1 MDLLQHLNSV
11 VQSGH
16 HLHLELEELL
26 RSQRWRHR
34 QRLVGTLVVL
44 PVLWLFCP
52 CWPEPVP
59 VLLVFTICLQQN
71 KAYKRQILYDSGK
84 KTLAG

>member
-1 MDLLQHLNSV
+1 VDLLQSLNSV

-16 HLHLELEELL
+16 HLHLELKDCSGVRGGGIGSSWLI
-26 RSQRWRHR
+26 
-34 QRLVGTLVVL
+34 
-44 PVLWLFCP
+44 PWLFCP

-59 VLLVFTICLQQN
+59 VLLVFTICLQQSEI
-71 KAYKRQILYDSGK
+71 YKRQILYDSGK

>member
-1 MDLLQHLNSV
+1 LFRVAIICIWSWKNCSGVRGGGIGSGWSV
-11 VQSGH
+11 
-16 HLHLELEELL
+16 
-26 RSQRWRHR
+26 
-34 QRLVGTLVVL
+34 
-44 PVLWLFCP
+44 PWLFCP

-59 VLLVFTICLQQN
+59 VLLVFTIYLQQN

>member
-1 MDLLQHLNSV
+1 VNLLQSLNSV

-34 QRLVGTLVVL
+34 QRRLLVGTLVVL
-44 PVLWLFCP
+44 SLLARTGASAPGVHHLFAA
-52 CWPEPVP
+52 E
-59 VLLVFTICLQQN
+59 QN
-71 KAYKRQILYDSGK
+71 L
-84 KTLAG
+84 